1 MVFFIRREGERK
13 KMPTIDM
20 AATGRNIGM
29 LRDAAG
35 LTNRELADA
44 LGFSTRN
51 AVYKWLGGEA
61 LPSLDN
67 LVILADLLGVW
78 MDEVLVVRKV

>member
-1 MVFFIRREGERK
+1 
-13 KMPTIDM
+13 MPTIDM

-35 LTNRELADA
+35 LTNRDLADA

-67 LVILADLLGVW
+67 LVILADLLGVR
-78 MDEVLVVRKV
+78 MDEVLVVRRV

>member
-1 MVFFIRREGERK
+1 
-13 KMPTIDM
+13 MPTIDM

-67 LVILADLLGVW
+67 LVILADLLGVR
-78 MDEVLVVRKV
+78 MDEVLVVKRA

>member
-1 MVFFIRREGERK
+1 MVFFHAEEEI

-20 AATGRNIGM
+20 TATGLRISA

-35 LTNRELADA
+35 LTNKDLAEA
-44 LGFSTRN
+44 MGFSTRN
-51 AVYKWLGGEA
+51 AVYKWLGGDA

-67 LVILADLLGVW
+67 LVILADLLGVT
-78 MDEVLVVRKV
+78 MDDILVVRKL

>member
-1 MVFFIRREGERK
+1 
-13 KMPTIDM
+13 
-20 AATGRNIGM
+20 M

-67 LVILADLLGVW
+67 LVILADLLGVR
-78 MDEVLVVRKV
+78 MDEVLVVKRA

>member
-1 MVFFIRREGERK
+1 
-13 KMPTIDM
+13 MPTIDM

-29 LRDAAG
+29 LRDVAG

-67 LVILADLLGVW
+67 LVILADLLGVR
-78 MDEVLVVRKV
+78 MDEVLVVKRA

>member
-1 MVFFIRREGERK
+1 
-13 KMPTIDM
+13 MPTIDM

-67 LVILADLLGVW
+67 LVILADLLGVR
-78 MDEVLVVRKV
+78 MDEVLVVRRA

>member
-1 MVFFIRREGERK
+1 
-13 KMPTIDM
+13 MPTIDM
-20 AATGRNIGM
+20 TATGLRIGA

-35 LTNRELADA
+35 LTNKDLAEA

-51 AVYKWLGGEA
+51 AVYKWLGGDA

-67 LVILADLLGVW
+67 LVVLADLLGVGV
-78 MDEVLVVRKV
+78 DEILVVRKT

>member
-1 MVFFIRREGERK
+1 
-13 KMPTIDM
+13 MPTIDM
-20 AATGRNIGM
+20 TATGLRIGA

-35 LTNRELADA
+35 LTNKDLADA

-51 AVYKWLGGEA
+51 AVYKWLGGTA

-67 LVILADLLGVW
+67 LVILADLLGVT
-78 MDEVLVVRKV
+78 MDEILVVRKL

>member
-1 MVFFIRREGERK
+1 
-13 KMPTIDM
+13 MPTIDM

-67 LVILADLLGVW
+67 LVILADLLGVR